1 MTMLCE
7 AASDIEHFSKN
18 ILTPITFMTD
28 NWPHFARTEHSASSR
43 SETKNLIHTFST
55 EIKDKSWDIIDVAR
69 LTRQQ
74 SPVKLHNCGVTAE
87 VLR

>member
-1 MTMLCE
+1 
-7 AASDIEHFSKN
+7 
-18 ILTPITFMTD
+18 MTD
-28 NWPHFARTEHSASSR
+28 NWPHFARTEHCASSR

-55 EIKDKSWDIIDVAR
+55 EIKDKSWGWDIIDVAR
-69 LTRQQ
+69 LTSQQ

>member
-1 MTMLCE
+1 
-7 AASDIEHFSKN
+7 
-18 ILTPITFMTD
+18 MTD

-74 SPVKLHNCGVTAE
+74 SPGKLRNCGVTAQ